1 MRRPAHCP
9 RERSGTRIRHT
20 VPAFARGQQAAGAV
34 PDCVPATQHPDTHMH
49 YFLIRQNNELQHLPQ
64 FRLIAPAKASG
75 ADGDADGASTA
86 SNGIKPAHF
95 VCPLG
100 TTELPMAFLVVDE
113 DAIVR
118 ACNGRMLRTGKADF
132 ILSGT
137 ITDEYEAPYRN
148 QALDG
153 IRAALSAISE

>member
-1 MRRPAHCP
+1 
-9 RERSGTRIRHT
+9 
-20 VPAFARGQQAAGAV
+20 
-34 PDCVPATQHPDTHMH
+34 
-49 YFLIRQNNELQHLPQ
+49 
-64 FRLIAPAKASG
+64 
-75 ADGDADGASTA
+75 
-86 SNGIKPAHF
+86 
-95 VCPLG
+95 
-100 TTELPMAFLVVDE
+100 MAFLVVDE

>member
-1 MRRPAHCP
+1 
-9 RERSGTRIRHT
+9 
-20 VPAFARGQQAAGAV
+20 
-34 PDCVPATQHPDTHMH
+34 
-49 YFLIRQNNELQHLPQ
+49 
-64 FRLIAPAKASG
+64 
-75 ADGDADGASTA
+75 
-86 SNGIKPAHF
+86 
-95 VCPLG
+95 
-100 TTELPMAFLVVDE
+100 VDE

-148 QALDG
+148 QALEG